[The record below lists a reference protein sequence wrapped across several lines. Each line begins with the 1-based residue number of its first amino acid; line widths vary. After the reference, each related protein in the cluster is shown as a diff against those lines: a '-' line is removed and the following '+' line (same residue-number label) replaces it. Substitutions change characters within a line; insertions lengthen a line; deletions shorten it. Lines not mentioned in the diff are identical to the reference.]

1 MDYVLATYPGLQGS
15 TASVLSNWEPTDPV
29 QHQCET
35 LEPSRSGI
43 VPTPTSI
50 SPSSSG
56 DKEIFATH
64 NVPAHNEILSLLCI
78 PPAMAEDCLN
88 QFRTNHLQYLPFV
101 YIPRDM
107 TSDQLRERSP
117 FFWICIMD
125 VLTPQNTEKGD
136 SFKRITNH
144 IYQRVM
150 IDPGASMDLL
160 LGMMTFIAWLV
171 TPQMLLLNIDL
182 PVILCQG
189 HIFKKAFS
197 QLICAYPDGG
207 SR

>member
-29 QHQCET
+29 QHQCEA

-78 PPAMAEDCLN
+78 PPAMAEDCFN

-107 TSDQLRERSP
+107 TSDQLRDRSP

-171 TPQMLLLNIDL
+171 TPQILLLNLDL

-189 HIFKKAFS
+189 YIFKKTFS
-197 QLICAYPDGG
+197 QLICAHPDGG
-207 SR
+207 SC